1 MLIKPSTNLRV
12 GLLVGRERTFPEALI
27 DEVSRRNAGVLCE
40 YAEFA
45 APRADVAPSYDV
57 LVDRISH
64 EVTCYQP
71 FLKLAALYGARVVN
85 NPFWRIVDDK
95 FFNAGLAARLGIA
108 VPKTVL
114 LPQKAYG
121 DDTTHASLERNM
133 RYVDWGT
140 LIEQLGFPMYLK
152 PHWGGGWKDVTRVA
166 NMEELMRA
174 YDASGRLTLIAQEA
188 IAWQRYVRCIVI
200 GQRDVRVALWD
211 PRLSHFD
218 RYKRAGETM
227 PQIDPALHERIAQ
240 DALKITQ
247 ALGYDMNTVEFA
259 VRNDVPYAIDFM
271 NSAPDFDISSLGEEH
286 FTWTVQRMA
295 ELVIDLARQRPTA
308 SGGARYRWDD
318 LLRGAH

>member
-1 MLIKPSTNLRV
+1 MHRKTSSPLRV

-27 DEVSRRNAGVLCE
+27 EEVARRNAGVLCE

-45 APRADVAPSYDV
+45 APRADVAPPYDV
-57 LVDRISH
+57 IVDRISH

-95 FFNAGLAARLGIA
+95 FFNAGLAARLGVA

-114 LPQKAYG
+114 LPQKEYG
-121 DDTTHASLERNM
+121 ADTTGASLEKNM
-133 RYVDWGT
+133 RYVDWGA

-166 NMEELMRA
+166 DMEELMRA

-211 PRLSHFD
+211 PRLNHFD
-218 RYKRAGETM
+218 RYRRAGESM
-227 PQIDPALHERIAQ
+227 PALDPGLFERIQQ

-259 VRNDVPYAIDFM
+259 VRGDVPYAIDFM
-271 NSAPDFDISSLGEEH
+271 NSAPDFDVSSLGEEH
-286 FTWTVQRMA
+286 FAWTVQRMA
-295 ELVIDLARQRPTA
+295 ELVIDLAKQRPA
-308 SGGARYRWDD
+308 AQYRWED

>member
-1 MLIKPSTNLRV
+1 MHRKTSSPLRV

-27 DEVSRRNAGVLCE
+27 EEVARRNAGVLCE

-45 APRADVAPSYDV
+45 APRADVAPPYDV
-57 LVDRISH
+57 IVDRISH

-95 FFNAGLAARLGIA
+95 FFNAGLAARLGVA

-114 LPQKAYG
+114 LPQKEYG
-121 DDTTHASLERNM
+121 ADTTGASLEKNM
-133 RYVDWGT
+133 RYVDWGA

-218 RYKRAGETM
+218 RYRRAGESM
-227 PQIDPALHERIAQ
+227 PALDPGLSERIQQ

-259 VRNDVPYAIDFM
+259 VRGDVPYAIDFM
-271 NSAPDFDISSLGEEH
+271 NSAPDFDVSSLGEEH
-286 FTWTVQRMA
+286 FAWTVQRMA
-295 ELVIDLARQRPTA
+295 ELVIDLAKQRPA
-308 SGGARYRWDD
+308 AQYRWED

>member
-1 MLIKPSTNLRV
+1 MHRKPSSPLRV

-27 DEVSRRNAGVLCE
+27 EEVARRNSGVLCE

-45 APRADVAPSYDV
+45 APRADVAPPYDV
-57 LVDRISH
+57 IVDRISH

-95 FFNAGLAARLGIA
+95 FFNAGLAARLGVA

-114 LPQKAYG
+114 LPQKEYG
-121 DDTTHASLERNM
+121 ADTTGASLEKNM
-133 RYVDWGT
+133 RYVDWGA
-140 LIEQLGFPMYLK
+140 LIEQLGFPMYVK

-218 RYKRAGETM
+218 RYRRAGESM
-227 PQIDPALHERIAQ
+227 PALDAGLFERIQQ

-259 VRNDVPYAIDFM
+259 VRGDVPYAIDFM
-271 NSAPDFDISSLGEEH
+271 NSAPDFDVSSLGEEH
-286 FTWTVQRMA
+286 FAWTVQRMA
-295 ELVIDLARQRPTA
+295 ELVIDLAKQRPSA
-308 SGGARYRWDD
+308 PYRWED

>member
-1 MLIKPSTNLRV
+1 MHRKTSSPLRV

-27 DEVSRRNAGVLCE
+27 EEVARRNAGVLCE

-45 APRADVAPSYDV
+45 APRADVAPPYDV
-57 LVDRISH
+57 IVDRISH

-95 FFNAGLAARLGIA
+95 FFNAGLAARLGVA

-114 LPQKAYG
+114 LPQKEYG
-121 DDTTHASLERNM
+121 ADTTGASLEKNM
-133 RYVDWGT
+133 RYVDWGA
-140 LIEQLGFPMYLK
+140 LIEQLAFPMYLK

-218 RYKRAGETM
+218 RYRRAGESM
-227 PQIDPALHERIAQ
+227 PALDPGLSERIQQ

-259 VRNDVPYAIDFM
+259 VRGDVPYAIDFM
-271 NSAPDFDISSLGEEH
+271 NSAPDFDVSSLGEEH
-286 FTWTVQRMA
+286 FAWTVQRMA
-295 ELVIDLARQRPTA
+295 ELVIDLAKQRPA
-308 SGGARYRWDD
+308 AQYRWED